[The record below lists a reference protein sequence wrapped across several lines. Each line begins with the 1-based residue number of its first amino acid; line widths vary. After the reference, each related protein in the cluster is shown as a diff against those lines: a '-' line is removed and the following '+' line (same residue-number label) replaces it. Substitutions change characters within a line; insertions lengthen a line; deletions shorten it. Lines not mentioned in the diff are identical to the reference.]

1 MVSGI
6 WLPIVTP
13 FKGGQVDTDAL
24 QRLADHYL
32 DTELSG
38 FIALG
43 TTGEAALLDHSE
55 RLRVLQALFEVI
67 GTRSTIVSGVGGMNT
82 RKMIQE
88 IQQLDRW
95 DLGGYLVSAPAYICP
110 DQRGVQWHFEALAHA
125 TDRPLILYD
134 VPHRTGVSIEPHTL
148 ERLIECANIVAIKA
162 CVPQSFNAF
171 CQLPISV
178 LCGNDDAFVDCVLAG
193 GTGGILASAHIFA
206 DALAEVQ
213 ERVQSGKLEH
223 ALRLFDALVPV
234 IELLFA
240 APNPAGIK
248 AALALSG
255 MIGKE
260 TRMPIAEASD
270 TLTAQLNAAL
280 ALCLGETGIIA

>member
-13 FKGGQVDTDAL
+13 FKNGQVDTDAL
-24 QRLADHYL
+24 QRLAVHYL
-32 DTELSG
+32 NTELSG

-43 TTGEAALLDHSE
+43 TTGEAALLNHSE

-67 GTRSTIVSGVGGMNT
+67 GTRSTIVAGVGGMST
-82 RKMIQE
+82 RDMVQE
-88 IQQLDRW
+88 IHQLDRW

-110 DQRGVQWHFEALAHA
+110 DQRGIQWHFEELAHA
-125 TDRPLILYD
+125 TDRPIILYD
-134 VPHRTGVSIEPHTL
+134 VPHRTGVSMAPETL
-148 ERLIECANIVAIKA
+148 ERLIDCANIVAVKA
-162 CVPQSFNAF
+162 CVADSFPAF
-171 CQLPISV
+171 CRLPVSV
-178 LCGNDDAFVDCVLAG
+178 LCGTDDAFVDCLIAG
-193 GTGGILASAHIFA
+193 GTGGILASAHVFA

-213 ERVQSGKLEH
+213 ERVSSGNVEH
-223 ALRLFDALVPV
+223 ALTLFDALLPV

-255 MIGKE
+255 LITKE
-260 TRMPIAEASD
+260 TRLPIMEASD
-270 TLTAQLNAAL
+270 SLTDRLNAAL
-280 ALCLGETGIIA
+280 ALCVGESGIAA